1 MGLPHDC
8 GSPVF
13 EMTDFDLIPPPVCA
27 RRRRISERN
36 RRIAAAL
43 SAEMVAELCT
53 ASL

>member
-13 EMTDFDLIPPPVCA
+13 EMTDFNLIPPPACA
-27 RRRRISERN
+27 RRRISDRN